1 MKQKSEKGCTGPSS
15 LERPKRRSFRV
26 CTLEARLLFA

>member
-15 LERPKRRSFRV
+15 LERTS
-26 CTLEARLLFA
+26 ARLSDQKDVS